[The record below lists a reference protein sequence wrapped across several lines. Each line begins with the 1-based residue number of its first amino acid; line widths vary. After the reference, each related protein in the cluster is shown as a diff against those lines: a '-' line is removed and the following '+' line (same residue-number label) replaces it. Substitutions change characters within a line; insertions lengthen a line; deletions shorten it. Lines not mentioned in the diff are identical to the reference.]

1 MRSFLIPL
9 FALVCLAGC
18 AQVLPAPSAAEVV
31 DDRQLL
37 VLTTEDPQLVI
48 SKAEPRGYEVTRIDD
63 LSRLGETLIHLRI
76 PGNLTIQQA
85 IEEIELLEPG
95 VTAGANHA
103 YRLQSVV
110 EEMAFA
116 NALID
121 WPAAGCRAYRP
132 IGLIDAGVGADHP
145 ALRSGRIVQQVF
157 HGTAQPPATDHGTLM
172 ADLLIGDGRLTG
184 ATLYSANAVDPSG
197 AGGDV
202 AGVDAI
208 LRSVN
213 WLRDSGV
220 DLINVSLAGP
230 FNKLLD
236 RGLGGAATD
245 GAVFVAA
252 AGNLGPS
259 APPQF
264 PAAFPFVLA
273 VTAVD
278 RDLSAYRRAVR
289 GDHIDLAAPGVD
301 IVIQSGDT
309 LRVISGTSAAAP
321 YVTAIIAADRD
332 LRSARSKDRVL
343 NRLAGVAQDLGP
355 SGRDA
360 TFGAG
365 LVRAPETCAP

>member
-1 MRSFLIPL
+1 MRPFLI
-9 FALVCLAGC
+9 LVLAVTCLVGC
-18 AQVLPAPSAAEVV
+18 ARVLSTPSAADIV

-37 VLTTEDPQLVI
+37 VLTAEDPRAVI
-48 SKAEPRGYEVTRIDD
+48 EKAEPRGYVVTRIDD
-63 LSRLGETLIHLRI
+63 LTRLGETLIHLRI
-76 PGNLTIQQA
+76 PGDLTIQQA

-116 NALID
+116 DALID
-121 WPAAGCRAYRP
+121 WPETGCRAYRP
-132 IGLIDAGVGADHP
+132 VGLIDAGVAADHP
-145 ALRSGRIVQQVF
+145 GLRSGRIVQEVF
-157 HGTAQPPATDHGTLM
+157 HGTTLPPATDHGTLM

-197 AGGDV
+197 AGGDI

-213 WLRDSGV
+213 WLRASGV

-301 IVIQSGDT
+301 IVIESGGT
-309 LRVISGTSAAAP
+309 LRVLSGTSAAAP

-343 NRLAGVAQDLGP
+343 TRLAGAAQDLGP
-355 SGRDA
+355 AGRD
-360 TFGAG
+360 TIFGAG
-365 LVRAPETCAP
+365 LVRAPDTCAP